1 MLNLNLGLR
10 RNGLALGRGTL
21 LITLAAASILAAALL
36 ASPQAATAAG
46 GGVSAGGNDAAK
58 KRKHLV
64 PGRKA
69 KLRRGRAIPPAKAPR
84 RIRKVIRAANKIR
97 NKPYKYGGGHGR
109 WNDSGYDCSG
119 AVSYAL
125 RGGKLLR
132 SPLDSRGLARWKKR
146 GKGRWLTVYGAPS
159 HAYMVVA
166 GLRFDTSMVPGNGP
180 GWSRKMRSTPERYSK
195 RRAPRL

>member
-1 MLNLNLGLR
+1 MLNLDLALR
-10 RNGLALGRGTL
+10 RTELALRRGVP
-21 LITLAAASILAAALL
+21 LIALAVTSILVAALL
-36 ASPQAATAAG
+36 TSPQPATAASG
-46 GGVSAGGNDAAK
+46 GLSAGGNDAAK

-64 PGRKA
+64 QGRKA
-69 KLRRGRAIPPAKAPR
+69 KLRKGRAIPPAKAPR

-97 NKPYKYGGGHGR
+97 NKPYKYGGGHGSWR
-109 WNDSGYDCSG
+109 DSGYDCSG
-119 AVSYAL
+119 AVSFAL

-132 SPLDSRGLARWKKR
+132 RPLDSGGLARWKKR

-180 GWSRKMRSTPERYSK
+180 GWSRNMRSTPENYSK

>member
-1 MLNLNLGLR
+1 MLSSNLWLR
-10 RNGLALGRGTL
+10 RDRLPVRRVNAS
-21 LITLAAASILAAALL
+21 IALAATSILAATLL
-36 ASPQAATAAG
+36 TLPQPAPAAR
-46 GGVSAGGNDAAK
+46 GGVSAGGNQGAK

-69 KLRRGRAIPPAKAPR
+69 KLRKGRAIPPAAAPR
-84 RIRKVIRAANKIR
+84 RIRRVIRAANKIR
-97 NKPYKYGGGHGR
+97 KKPYKYGGGHGR

-125 RGGKLLR
+125 RGGRLLR
-132 SPLDSRGLARWKKR
+132 RPLDSRGLARWKRR

-180 GWSRKMRSTPERYSK
+180 GWSRKLRSTPEHYRK